1 MIQKF
6 FEIFN
11 FRFWL
16 FIFELLYFPVG
27 LMVGGI
33 ICNWIQDK
41 RGSEDEIQ

>member
-16 FIFELLYFPVG
+16 FIFELSYFPLG
-27 LMVGGI
+27 LIIGGSI
-33 ICNWIQDK
+33 YRFIEK
-41 RGSEDEIQ
+41 KKGSTDED